1 MKEVL
6 IVYQDCF
13 VCGANKNWGERTIKH
28 LTDKGIPFRKVS
40 FASMEGQSHAL
51 KAIEAGIKS
60 YPFVTDGEK
69 YTKNIEELTGIK
81 KVDVKITTKKAKKST
96 KKEKK

>member
-1 MKEVL
+1 MKEIL

-13 VCGANKNWGERTIKH
+13 VCGANKNWGEQTIKH

-51 KAIEAGIKS
+51 KAIEAGIES

-69 YTKNIEELTGIK
+69 YSKKIEDLTEIK
-81 KVDVKITTKKAKKST
+81 KADVKITTKKT
-96 KKEKK
+96 KKGKK

>member
-1 MKEVL
+1 MKEIL

-13 VCGANKNWGERTIKH
+13 ICGSNKNWGESTIKH

-40 FASMEGQSHAL
+40 FASMEGQAHAL
-51 KAIEAGIKS
+51 KAIESGIES

-69 YTKNIEELTGIK
+69 YTKNIEELTDIK
-81 KVDVKITTKKAKKST
+81 TADVKITTKKAKKTT
-96 KKEKK
+96 KKGKK